1 MSADKKSRKEL
12 LREFR
17 EKTETGGVYALRNT
31 TTGKRLILWTTTISK
46 AQNQLDFSKMTGSC
60 VHPLLADDW
69 KKLGADSFALEILET
84 LDRKDTQTNEEFR
97 EDVKALEELWRE
109 KLQTEGLY

>member
-1 MSADKKSRKEL
+1 MSADRKSRKDL

-17 EKTETGGVYALRNT
+17 EQGETGGVYALRNT
-31 TTGKRLILWTTTISK
+31 TNGKRLILSTNTISK
-46 AQNQLDFSKMTGSC
+46 AQSQLDFAKATGSC

-69 KKLGADSFALEILET
+69 KKLGADAFALEILET
-84 LDRKDTQTNEEFR
+84 LERKDTQTNEEFR

-109 KLQTEGLY
+109 KLQDEGLY